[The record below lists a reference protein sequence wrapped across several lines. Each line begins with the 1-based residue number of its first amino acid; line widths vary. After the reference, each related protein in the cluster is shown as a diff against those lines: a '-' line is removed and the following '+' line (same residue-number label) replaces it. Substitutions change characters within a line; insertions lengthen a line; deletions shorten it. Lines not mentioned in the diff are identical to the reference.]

1 MKTMKKVLII
11 IIFFAI
17 SGSLLSD
24 VSSNFWFPKIGKFSG
39 QTEASLGFHFW
50 SDHLYIRNLQI
61 RTYSYI
67 YPGIRIN
74 SVIRSNKEVNLIEMY
89 RDSETIYEKIEPNFD
104 ELYLELFG
112 FHYSRYGKISG
123 SLRIGKIRYLRFPY
137 YDNIAKFDQV
147 AGLTDIRSGEMSG
160 YYGEILC
167 LDYFSEF
174 GFGCHY
180 SLIHWDLYERTGF
193 DFIESYLFFKKEF
206 GIMEFEARTGYLQT
220 REEPVGK
227 SDFGY
232 SIYLGGLWKGYRAG
246 IYLENISNEIF
257 TGFSISFAPS
267 RVTELLGKV
276 KLDYTRADEGFS
288 MQIPF
293 IKKAFGGL
301 KKDIPENS
309 ELVGTIT
316 AERVITFWRA
326 GMMRNF
332 YEHII
337 SKNGDTD
344 SNDLIVRINEKPV
357 RLDIESIVSPYH
369 EFKSVQDFIDWN
381 SQGYRLGQYSQNV
394 IYEFYKAANSN

>member
-1 MKTMKKVLII
+1 MKKVII
-11 IIFFAI
+11 IILFVTI

-24 VSSNFWFPKIGKFSG
+24 VSTNFWFPKIGKFSG
-39 QTEASLGFHFW
+39 QTEASICFHFW
-50 SDHLYIRNLQI
+50 NDHLYIRNLQV

-74 SVIRSNKEVNLIEMY
+74 SVIRANKKENLIEMY
-89 RDSETIYEKIEPNFD
+89 GDSETIYEKIEPNFD

-112 FHYSRYGKISG
+112 FHYNRFGKLSG

-137 YDNIAKFDQV
+137 YDNIAKLDQV
-147 AGLTDIRSGEMSG
+147 PGLTDIRYGEMSG
-160 YYGEILC
+160 YYGELLC
-167 LDYFSEF
+167 LDYLSEF
-174 GFGCHY
+174 GFGCHS

-193 DFIESYLFFKKEF
+193 HFIESYLFFKREL
-206 GIMEFEARTGYLQT
+206 GIMEFETRAGYLQT
-220 REEPVGK
+220 REEPVGI
-227 SDFGY
+227 SDLGF
-232 SIYLGGLWKGYRAG
+232 SAYLGGLWKGYRAG
-246 IYLENISNEIF
+246 IYFENIGDVIF

-276 KLDYTRADEGFS
+276 RLDYTRADQGIV
-288 MQIPF
+288 MQTPF
-293 IKKAFGGL
+293 FKKEFAGL
-301 KKDIPENS
+301 KKEVPENS

-337 SKNGDTD
+337 SKKGDTD
-344 SNDLIVRINEKPV
+344 SNDLIVRINEKLE

-369 EFKSVQDFIDWN
+369 EFKNLQDFIEWN

-394 IYEFYKAANSN
+394 IYEFYRVTHD

>member
-1 MKTMKKVLII
+1 MKKVLII
-11 IIFFAI
+11 LFFFAT
-17 SGSLLSD
+17 SSSLLSD

-39 QTEASLGFHFW
+39 QTETSIGFHFW
-50 SDHLYIRNLQI
+50 SDHLYIRNFQI
-61 RTYSYI
+61 RTHSYI

-137 YDNIAKFDQV
+137 YDNIAKLDQV
-147 AGLTDIRSGEMSG
+147 PGLTDIRSGDMSG
-160 YYGEILC
+160 YYGELLC
-167 LDYFSEF
+167 LEYLSEF
-174 GFGCHY
+174 GFGCH
-180 SLIHWDLYERTGF
+180 SSMIHWDLYERIGF

-206 GIMEFEARTGYLQT
+206 GIIEFETRTGYLQT
-220 REEPVGK
+220 REEPVGI

-232 SIYLGGLWKGYRAG
+232 SIYLGALWKGYRTG
-246 IYLENISNEIF
+246 IYFENIGDEIF

-276 KLDYTRADEGFS
+276 RLDYTRADEGFS
-288 MQIPF
+288 MQIPCF
-293 IKKAFGGL
+293 KKEFGGL
-301 KKDIPENS
+301 EKDIPENA

-316 AERVITFWRA
+316 TERVITFWRA

-337 SKNGDTD
+337 SKSGDTD

-369 EFKSVQDFIDWN
+369 EFKSFQDFINWN
-381 SQGYRLGQYSQNV
+381 AKGYRLGQYSQNV
-394 IYEFYKAANSN
+394 IYEFYKAANSKK

>member
-1 MKTMKKVLII
+1 MKKVII
-11 IIFFAI
+11 IILLIAI
-17 SGSLLSD
+17 AGSLLSD
-24 VSSNFWFPKIGKFSG
+24 VSSNFWFPEVGKFSG

-50 SDHLYIRNLQI
+50 NDHMYIRNLQL

-67 YPGIRIN
+67 YQGIRIN
-74 SVIRSNKEVNLIEMY
+74 SVIRSNKKLNLIEMH

-112 FHYSRYGKISG
+112 FHYSIFGKISG
-123 SLRIGKIRYLRFPY
+123 SLKLGKIRYLRFPY
-137 YDNIAKFDQV
+137 YDNIAKLDQV
-147 AGLTDIRSGEMSG
+147 PGLTDMREGDMSG
-160 YYGEILC
+160 YYGELLC
-167 LDYFSEF
+167 LEYFSEF
-174 GFGCHY
+174 GLGCHS

-193 DFIESYLFFKKEF
+193 DFIENYLFFKKEL
-206 GIMEFEARTGYLQT
+206 GIVEFETRAGYLQT
-220 REEPVGK
+220 REEPVGI
-227 SDFGY
+227 SDLGF
-232 SIYLGGLWKGYRAG
+232 SAYLGGLWRGYRAG
-246 IYLENISNEIF
+246 IYFENIDDVIF
-257 TGFSISFAPS
+257 TGFSISFASS

-293 IKKAFGGL
+293 FKKEFGGL

-337 SKNGDTD
+337 SKSGDTD
-344 SNDLIVRINEKPV
+344 STDLIVRINEKPV
-357 RLDIESIVSPYH
+357 RLDNESIVSPIH
-369 EFKSVQDFIDWN
+369 EFKNFQDFIDWN
-381 SQGYRLGQYSQNV
+381 SQGYRLGQFSQNI
-394 IYEFYKAANSN
+394 IYEFYKMGN